1 MRFNVDEAKC
11 TMCGACLTTCPT
23 DMVRDKRG
31 AIKISWVACIGCGH
45 CMAICP
51 TGAVSCEEGEF
62 GALPEAVATAEE
74 LLGLVKA
81 RRTVRRY
88 RAEPVAREQLDWLL
102 EAARYVPTG
111 ANAQP
116 QRFLVL
122 TDASA
127 KAQLRD
133 AIMDYYRGYAEA
145 MADKEHPERLAAYG
159 NAGMG
164 EMHEHVLAAVPSFV
178 KNVDAGRDRLFF
190 DAPAVIVIHAA
201 KDEVTPQEA
210 CDYAAFAITL
220 MAAAQGLGS
229 CITAYASMALQA
241 LPEVAREAAIPEGN
255 QVYAVVVV
263 GYPAESYALVPP
275 RKAAGVEW
283 A

>member
-1 MRFNVDEAKC
+1 MRFAVDEAKC

-23 DMVRDKRG
+23 DMVREKRG
-31 AIKISWVACIGCGH
+31 AIKISFVACIGCGH

-51 TGAVSCEEGEF
+51 AGAVSCEAGGFE
-62 GALPEAVATAEE
+62 AMPKAVASAEE
-74 LLGLVKA
+74 LLGIIKT
-81 RRTVRRY
+81 RRTVRKY
-88 RAEPVAREQLDWLL
+88 TDEPVAQKQLELLL

-116 QRFLVL
+116 QRFVLL
-122 TDASA
+122 TDAAA
-127 KAQLRD
+127 KARLRD

-159 NAGMG
+159 HAGMG

-201 KDEVTPQEA
+201 NNQVTPQEG

-241 LPEVAREAAIPEGN
+241 LPELARETGVPEGN
-255 QVYAVVVV
+255 EVYAVVVV
-263 GYPAESYALVPP
+263 GHPAEAYGLVPA
-275 RKAAGVEW
+275 RKAAEVEW
-283 A
+283 R